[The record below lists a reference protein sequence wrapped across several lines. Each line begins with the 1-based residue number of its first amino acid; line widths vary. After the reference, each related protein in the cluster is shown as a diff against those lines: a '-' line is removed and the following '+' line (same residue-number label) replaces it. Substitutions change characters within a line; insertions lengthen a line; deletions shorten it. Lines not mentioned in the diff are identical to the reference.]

1 MSIYNAKRFEA
12 QVAGLFAA
20 LGEGFVTQSVES
32 LEVTYDGIPGDHH
45 AGPTRRSGGRE
56 PWYPRGTQMRN
67 ERQISILCRDE
78 LAEAAQAMEIE
89 RIEPEWIGANM
100 VLAGVPALSM
110 LPPRSLLFFEG
121 GATIKIDGQNAPC
134 RFAGESIAAHYP
146 DRDGKAL
153 ALAFPKR
160 AAGKRGLVG
169 WVERSG
175 VIKAGSTVTVQVP
188 EQWIWDGR

>member
-1 MSIYNAKRFEA
+1 
-12 QVAGLFAA
+12 
-20 LGEGFVTQSVES
+20 
-32 LEVTYDGIPGDHH
+32 
-45 AGPTRRSGGRE
+45 
-56 PWYPRGTQMRN
+56 
-67 ERQISILCRDE
+67 
-78 LAEAAQAMEIE
+78 
-89 RIEPEWIGANM
+89 M
-100 VLAGVPALSM
+100 VLEGVPALSM

-169 WVERSG
+169 WVERPG